1 MAGYRRSG
9 VGVRE
14 SILKLT
20 PLIHSQ
26 FSPILTFTFT
36 NNFKGAGCVEHP
48 VYSSKTL
55 LIFDFI
61 FPLDVG

>member
-1 MAGYRRSG
+1 MAGYSRSD
-9 VGVRE
+9 VGGRGG
-14 SILKLT
+14 ILKLT
-20 PLIHSQ
+20 QLIHSQ

-36 NNFKGAGCVEHP
+36 NNFMGAGCVEHP

-61 FPLDVG
+61 PP